1 VAKLTGAKKK
11 AFLERM
17 AKGRRKAARSN
28 PKKKAAK
35 RKPAKK
41 KAARPAKRKPA
52 KKRKPAARQQNRS
65 IRKSKKVIGK
75 GFSKPVASEW
85 ARGKR
90 RKARAAKRTARNG
103 NGYVVWPTGRPFQT
117 LRQAK
122 AFANKL
128 VREGERGVYVENV
141 DTEKTVYRPSGNR
154 KRRNQD
160 DGTDMYE
167 TFHGKKPGRIV
178 EYDELI
184 NFPQH
189 FAELG
194 RLVELRINLDSHN
207 RKFPFTSFGNCKVVC
222 TPDGENIYFVGGD
235 QKIDLGNLDIGGDKD
250 MVELGP
256 CVYICYH
263 TTKDFHDFTPI
274 DYFHEFGEEDGIQ
287 PMLAYDR
294 LNQKLFLMGGNYQV
308 KREGI
313 VN

>member
-28 PKKKAAK
+28 PTKKAVK

-41 KAARPAKRKPA
+41 KAAKPAKRKPA

-75 GFSKPVASEW
+75 GFSKPVATEW
-85 ARGKR
+85 AREKRKKARSKKR
-90 RKARAAKRTARNG
+90 RK
-103 NGYVVWPTGRPFQT
+103 
-117 LRQAK
+117 
-122 AFANKL
+122 
-128 VREGERGVYVENV
+128 
-141 DTEKTVYRPSGNR
+141 
-154 KRRNQD
+154 NQD
-160 DGTDMYE
+160 DGSGMYE

-194 RLVELRINLDSHN
+194 RLVELRINLDSAN
-207 RKFPFTSFGNCKVVC
+207 RKFPFTSFGNNCKVVC